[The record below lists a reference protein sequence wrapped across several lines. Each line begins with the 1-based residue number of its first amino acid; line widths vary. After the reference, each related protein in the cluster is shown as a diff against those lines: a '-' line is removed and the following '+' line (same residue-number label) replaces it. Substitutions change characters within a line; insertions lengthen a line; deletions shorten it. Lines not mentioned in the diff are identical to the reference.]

1 MPQNRATLN
10 DEYIWFADLEPDL
23 QLRDKT
29 EEDPS
34 QSRWKQL
41 STVWRKFKKEKLRP
55 LKLEYDIVRY
65 RIRSTKWSCADDYY
79 RWASRRSTIQWEE
92 KVLATQA
99 RDAQR
104 RHSVP
109 RISAY
114 SAQQAHLKS
123 RNRRKK
129 LWEKRRKSHAQETA
143 KADKHWF
150 F

>member
-41 STVWRKFKKEKLRP
+41 STVWRKFKEKLRP

-65 RIRSTKWSCADDYY
+65 RIRNTKWSCADDYY

-104 RHSVP
+104 PHSVP

-114 SAQQAHLKS
+114 RAQQAHLKS

-143 KADKHWF
+143 KANKHWF